1 MHYDLVIVGAG
12 PAGSITAKYAAM
24 GGASV
29 LLLEKRQEIGSPV
42 RCGEGIAREWIDEV
56 GIRLDRKWV
65 THEVEG
71 AKVVSPNGSS
81 FCINE
86 RIAGDEVGTV
96 IERDIFD
103 RTLAEDAI
111 RAGADVMVKTAV
123 TGLIKDGGVK
133 GVVAESPHGRLEIL
147 AGCVVGADGF
157 ESQIGRWGG
166 IDTTLKPRDVTSC
179 LQYRMTNIE
188 SDPDYCEFI
197 LGSGAPGGYIWVF
210 PKSEESANVGLGM
223 QLKKLKRKGELR
235 YWLDKYLEKD
245 ERLKGGKVIEIVSGA
260 VSTCAPID
268 KTVLDGLLLVGDAAR
283 QIDPITGGGIANAC
297 KAAKIAGEVLAE
309 AAQANDFSE
318 RMLAKYE
325 NGWRKRLEEV
335 LFRNWMAKEKLV
347 TLSDE
352 TFDKIIEVLARED
365 LDHLSVLN
373 ILKVMQRELPELVEE
388 FMDLI

>member
-1 MHYDLVIVGAG
+1 MRYDVVIVGGG
-12 PAGSITAKYAAM
+12 PAGSTTAKYAAM

-56 GIRLDRKWV
+56 GIKLDRKWIS
-65 THEVEG
+65 HEVEG
-71 AKVVSPNGSS
+71 AKVVAPNGSH

-103 RTLAEDAI
+103 RTLVEDAI

-123 TGLIKDGGVK
+123 IDLIKSEGVE
-133 GVVAESPHGRLEIL
+133 GVIAKSPQGRMEIH

-157 ESQIGRWGG
+157 ESQVGRWGG
-166 IDTTLKPRDVTSC
+166 IDTTLRPRDVTSC
-179 LQYRMTNIE
+179 LQYRMANIE
-188 SDPDYCEFI
+188 PDPDYCEFI

-210 PKSEESANVGLGM
+210 PKGEESANVGLGM
-223 QLKKLKRKGELR
+223 QLSKLKKKGELR

-245 ERLKGGKVIEIVSGA
+245 ERLRGGRIIEVVSGA

-268 KTVLDGLLLVGDAAR
+268 RTVADGLLLVGDAAR
-283 QIDPITGGGIANAC
+283 QIDPVTGGGIANAC

-309 AAQANDFSE
+309 AAQARDFSE
-318 RMLAKYE
+318 QMLMKYE
-325 NGWRKRLEEV
+325 KGWRNRFEEA
-335 LFRNWMAKEKLV
+335 LYRNWMAKEKLV

-352 TFDKIIEVLARED
+352 VFDMIIETLSREN

-373 ILKVMQRELPELVEE
+373 ILKVIQREHPELVEE

>member
-1 MHYDLVIVGAG
+1 MHYDIVIVGAG
-12 PAGSITAKYAAM
+12 PAGSITAKYAAK

-29 LLLEKRQEIGSPV
+29 LLIEKRQEIGSPV

-56 GIRLDRKWV
+56 GIRLDRKWIS
-65 THEVEG
+65 HEVEG
-71 AKVVSPNGSS
+71 AKVVSPNGNS

-103 RTLAEDAI
+103 RSLVEDAI

-123 TGLIKDGGVK
+123 TGLMKEGGIS
-133 GVVAESPHGRLEIL
+133 GVMAESPRGRLNIS
-147 AGCVVGADGF
+147 AGAVVGADGF

-166 IDTTLKPRDVTSC
+166 IDTTLSPRDITTC
-179 LQYRMTNIE
+179 LQYRMTNIRP
-188 SDPDYCEFI
+188 DPDYCEFI

-223 QLKKLKRKGELR
+223 QLAKLRKKGELR

-245 ERLKGGKVIEIVSGA
+245 ERLKGGRVIEIVSGA
-260 VSTCAPID
+260 VSTCAPIES
-268 KTVLDGLLLVGDAAR
+268 TVSDGLLIVGDAAR
-283 QIDPITGGGIANAC
+283 QVDPVTGGGIANAC
-297 KAAKIAGEVLAE
+297 KAARIAGEVLAE
-309 AAQANDFSE
+309 ATQSNDFSKE
-318 RMLAKYE
+318 MLMKYE
-325 NGWRKRLEEV
+325 KGWRKRLEEA
-335 LFRNWMAKEKLV
+335 LYRNWMAKEKLV

-352 TFDKIIEVLARED
+352 TFDKIISTLAEAN

-373 ILKVMQRELPELVEE
+373 ILKVIQRRHPELVEG